1 MYIFGKSE
9 ISNSKDTYTPVFIAA
24 LFTIAKT
31 WKQLKGSSTDDWI
44 EKLCFMYIYTM
55 EYYLAIKNNKL
66 FPFAA
71 TWMALKNIMLSE
83 ISQRKTNFI
92 QYHSYM
98 DYKNNT
104 NECIYKIETDL

>member
-1 MYIFGKSE
+1 MFTAVVLTVAKQRKQ
-9 ISNSKDTYTPVFIAA
+9 SKC
-24 LFTIAKT
+24 
-31 WKQLKGSSTDDWI
+31 SSTVKWI
-44 EKLCFMYIYTM
+44 TKMWSHTM

-71 TWMALKNIMLSE
+71 KWMALKNIMLSE

-92 QYHSYM
+92 QYHLLYM

-104 NECIYKIETDL
+104 NECIYKIETNS

>member
-1 MYIFGKSE
+1 
-9 ISNSKDTYTPVFIAA
+9 
-24 LFTIAKT
+24 
-31 WKQLKGSSTDDWI
+31 
-44 EKLCFMYIYTM
+44 M